1 MIVWSRRLFIF
12 ALVLTAWLLAAHT
25 ARRLTAHAATRS
37 AAAHSMTGGT
47 PAGKIRGSSGWITA
61 PVIAAATPPA
71 MKAPV
76 TPSFSTGA
84 PRRTLAASFGAP
96 ASIVPV
102 PVGTHTFH
110 DKNYKISFDYP
121 ANWTFTQRDHEIST
135 FRLDARKVD
144 RKTMLRAVTAIPE
157 NPYPASTF
165 TGAYVYLSVTPHSN
179 EQKCAQQA
187 SAGGAN
193 RSGVSRL
200 GGMSFVHGH
209 DEQHHI
215 CTVERDEIYT
225 TYRKGACYRFDL
237 AINNFCGGE
246 VSGVK
251 DVTEEELENVR
262 SRMEA
267 IVSTVRFDPK

>member
-1 MIVWSRRLFIF
+1 M
-12 ALVLTAWLLAAHT
+12 
-25 ARRLTAHAATRS
+25 
-37 AAAHSMTGGT
+37 
-47 PAGKIRGSSGWITA
+47 
-61 PVIAAATPPA
+61 
-71 MKAPV
+71 
-76 TPSFSTGA
+76 
-84 PRRTLAASFGAP
+84 LAASSPGRAYTPSMP
-96 ASIVPV
+96 A
-102 PVGTHTFH
+102 GTHTFH
-110 DKNYKISFDYP
+110 DKSYKISFDYP
-121 ANWTFTQRDHEIST
+121 ANWTFTQKDHEIST

-165 TGAYVYLSVTPHSN
+165 TGAYIYLSVTPHTN
-179 EQKCAQQA
+179 EEKCAEQA
-187 SAGGAN
+187 SADGAN
-193 RSGVSRL
+193 ARDVSRI

-209 DEQHHI
+209 AEQRHI

-251 DVTEEELENVR
+251 DVTEQELETVR
-262 SRMEA
+262 TRMEA

>member
-1 MIVWSRRLFIF
+1 MTVWSRRLIVF
-12 ALVLTAWLLAAHT
+12 ALVLAAGLLAAHT
-25 ARRLTAHAATRS
+25 ARRLTAHASMRAEAAPS
-37 AAAHSMTGGT
+37 MGPGAAAGKR
-47 PAGKIRGSSGWITA
+47 AGPSGPRGASTDL
-61 PVIAAATPPA
+61 AATPPA
-71 MKAPV
+71 MKAPAAHP
-76 TPSFSTGA
+76 PSTEA
-84 PRRTLAASFGAP
+84 PPHTLAASSAAP
-96 ASIVPV
+96 SSIVPV
-102 PVGTHTFH
+102 KIGMHTFH
-110 DKNYKISFDYP
+110 DKSYKISFDYP

-165 TGAYVYLSVTPHSN
+165 TGAYVYLSVTPHTN
-179 EQKCAQQA
+179 EEKCAEQA

-193 RSGVSRL
+193 RGRVSRI
-200 GGMSFVHGH
+200 GDTSFVHGH
-209 DEQHHI
+209 DEQRHI